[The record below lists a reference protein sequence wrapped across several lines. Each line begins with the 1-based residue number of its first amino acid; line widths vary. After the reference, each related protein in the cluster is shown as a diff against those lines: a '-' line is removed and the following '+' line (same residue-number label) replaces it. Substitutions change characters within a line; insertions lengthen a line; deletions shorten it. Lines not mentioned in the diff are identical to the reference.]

1 MVPRATANYMAYA
14 HLRGDRE
21 ESLNPTLTLTLTL
34 TLILTLILILT
45 LGLSERTPRFRCQ
58 DEKPSRLDSDYNPN
72 PKLSDTE

>member
-21 ESLNPTLTLTLTL
+21 ESLNPTLT
-34 TLILTLILILT
+34 LTLILILT